1 MACKGVSVL
10 SWPFS
15 YVSIMQVPMG
25 ILPTGDAQALS
36 RIEGSALYK
45 RAA

>member
-10 SWPFS
+10 YLASLSP
-15 YVSIMQVPMG
+15 IMQVPLG
-25 ILPTGDAQALS
+25 ILSAGDAQALS

-45 RAA
+45 